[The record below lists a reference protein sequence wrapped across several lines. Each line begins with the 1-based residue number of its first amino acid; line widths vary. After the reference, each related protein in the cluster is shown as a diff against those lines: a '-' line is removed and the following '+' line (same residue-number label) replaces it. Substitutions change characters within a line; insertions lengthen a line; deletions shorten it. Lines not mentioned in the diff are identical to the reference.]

1 MRESTSPWPKR
12 TLAVVLLVHL
22 GLAIQQLVWRVGF
35 PPRTNHF
42 GFKNVLE
49 LRRLFEGYIP
59 TWPLVHPGRTTHYYP
74 KIEEIDWW
82 NPFVL
87 VQELAAGKLRPL
99 FQNHSDVIY
108 WVEIPHPFFFY

>member
-49 LRRLFEGYIP
+49 LRRLFEGYVP

-87 VQELAAGKLRPL
+87 FQELVAGKLRSGPQHL
-99 FQNHSDVIY
+99 
-108 WVEIPHPFFFY
+108 